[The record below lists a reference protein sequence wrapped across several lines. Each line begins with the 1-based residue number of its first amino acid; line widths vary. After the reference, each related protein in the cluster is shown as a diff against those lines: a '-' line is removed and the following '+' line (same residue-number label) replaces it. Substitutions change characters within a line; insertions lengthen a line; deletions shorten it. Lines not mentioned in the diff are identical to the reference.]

1 MIDED
6 INTIYVF
13 DMIYFPENVMEY
25 MNTNNYY
32 KAKVIEKDFV
42 NDVVK
47 LKFE

>member
-13 DMIYFPENVMEY
+13 DFMYFPENVMEY

-32 KAKVIEKDFV
+32 KARVIEKDFV
-42 NDVVK
+42 NKVVK